1 MKKRNLKGLFFVAS
15 FFLLVFGFVNYW
27 QEPVSAL
34 SPWTQLGADIDGEA
48 AGDYSGWAVAMS
60 ADSTR
65 VAIGA
70 PDIGAGSGY
79 VRVYDWNGTAWTQLG
94 ADIDGEASCD

>member
-1 MKKRNLKGLFFVAS
+1 MSVKKLFLKGAFFVAS

-27 QEPVSAL
+27 QEPVSAM

-48 AGDYSGWAVAMS
+48 VDDQSGWSVAMS
-60 ADSTR
+60 SDGSR

-70 PDIGAGSGY
+70 SNDLRFCI
-79 VRVYDWNGTAWTQLG
+79 
-94 ADIDGEASCD
+94 